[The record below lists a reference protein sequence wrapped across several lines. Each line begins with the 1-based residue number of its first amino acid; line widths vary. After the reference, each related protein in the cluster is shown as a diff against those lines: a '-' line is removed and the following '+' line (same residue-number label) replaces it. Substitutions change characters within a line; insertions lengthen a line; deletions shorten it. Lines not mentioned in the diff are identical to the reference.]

1 MAKLKVT
8 STPTKL
14 GKELLSQAK
23 QGSKVSF
30 RVGVFGSDDS
40 TQVKKAASHEFGAE
54 IKVTKKMRGYFM
66 AKFGVPLK
74 VGSIIKIPARKWL
87 TLAFE
92 RNRDYF
98 NQLIK
103 ANVKKVAEG
112 RMTVEES
119 NNIIAITLAEV
130 TKEELGQD
138 MNNPPIKY
146 RKGTPLVDTGD
157 MRRSIGTK
165 IVSRKGVSKTH
176 GYGDD

>member
-8 STPTKL
+8 SAPTKL

-23 QGSKVSF
+23 QGNKVSF

-54 IKVTKKMRGYFM
+54 IKVKESRYVPTL
-66 AKFGVPLK
+66 GVTIK
-74 VGSIIKIPARKWL
+74 AGTIIKIPARKWL

-103 ANVKKVAEG
+103 VNMKKVAEG

-157 MRRSIGTK
+157 MRRSVGTK